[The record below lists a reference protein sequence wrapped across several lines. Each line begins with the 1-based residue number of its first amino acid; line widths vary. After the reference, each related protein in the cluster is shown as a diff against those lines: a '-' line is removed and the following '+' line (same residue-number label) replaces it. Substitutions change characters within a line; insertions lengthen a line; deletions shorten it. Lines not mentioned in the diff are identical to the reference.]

1 MVGWTGALY
10 LGSGRRG
17 PVFAP
22 PEVGVLVLGPPRS
35 GKSSALVVPNVL
47 AAPGAVVSTSTKPD
61 VAAAAGRWRSRL
73 GPSLFLDPSQTFR
86 PPSGTEACGWSPLVA
101 ASAWEGALRVASS
114 MVAASSIGQHGGEG
128 AHWAERASALL
139 APLFHAGALGSCS
152 MADVASWVARRDVA
166 EAAEIL
172 GGGGLGSPGRQL
184 AADALAGVLASED
197 RERSAIFSSA
207 SGVLAAYRSP
217 AALECAEGPPVDV
230 RGLVQG
236 GGTLFV
242 VAPAAAQALLAP
254 VVVGLLEE
262 VRAAAYERAATPEPP
277 AAYERA
283 ATPEPP
289 AVYEPPATSQRAVA
303 GVRGVV
309 DRRGAVGPERPAVLL
324 ALDEVANIAP
334 LPSLPSIAAEG
345 GGQGL
350 LTLACLQDLSQ
361 ARVRWGAAAEGFLSL
376 FGRTVVLPGLGDA
389 RTLETISLLAGEAER
404 LVRSTTVSAGR
415 RGGGWSVGRSPRT
428 ERSLPAFAVARGE
441 PGRAL
446 VLGGGAGPER
456 VGLTPFFSAEPWRA
470 MAAAGD
476 ELERLSRSRA
486 RVATRWARDRSVVG
500 WERGQ
505 ARGLGR

>member
-1 MVGWTGALY
+1 VVGWTGALY
-10 LGSGRRG
+10 LGAGHRG

-73 GPSLFLDPSQTFR
+73 GPALLFDPSQTFR
-86 PPSGTEACGWSPLVA
+86 PPPGTEACGWSPLVA
-101 ASAWEGALRVASS
+101 AASWEGSLRVAGS
-114 MVAASSIGQHGGEG
+114 MVAASSIGQHGGDG

-139 APLFHAGALGSCS
+139 APLFHAGALGGCS
-152 MADVASWVARRDVA
+152 MADVASWVARREVA
-166 EAAEIL
+166 EAAEVL
-172 GGGGLGSPGRQL
+172 AGGTPGSPERQL
-184 AADALAGVLASED
+184 AADSLAGVLASED

-207 SGVLAAYRSP
+207 AGVLAAYRSP
-217 AALECAEGPPVDV
+217 AALESADRQPVDV
-230 RGLVQG
+230 RGLVRD

-242 VAPAAAQALLAP
+242 TAPAAAQALLAP

-262 VRAAAYERAATPEPP
+262 VRAAAYERAAADEGT
-277 AAYERA
+277 AA
-283 ATPEPP
+283 
-289 AVYEPPATSQRAVA
+289 S
-303 GVRGVV
+303 
-309 DRRGAVGPERPAVLL
+309 ERPAVLL

-361 ARVRWGAAAEGFLSL
+361 GRVRWGAAAEGFLSL

-428 ERSLPAFAVARGE
+428 QRSLPAFAVARGE

-446 VLGGGAGPER
+446 VLGGGVGPER
-456 VGLTPFFSAEPWRA
+456 VGLTPWFATEPWRT
-470 MAAAGD
+470 MAVGGD
-476 ELERLSRSRA
+476 DLERLSGSRA
-486 RVATRWARDRSVVG
+486 RAVSRWSRDRAG
-500 WERGQ
+500 EGRERGRSQ
-505 ARGLGR
+505 GLGR

>member
-1 MVGWTGALY
+1 VVGWTGALY

-73 GPSLFLDPSQTFR
+73 GPSLFFDPSQTFR
-86 PPSGTEACGWSPLVA
+86 PPPGTEACGWSPLGA
-101 ASAWEGALRVASS
+101 ASAWEGALRVADS
-114 MVAASSIGQHGGEG
+114 MVAASSIGRHGGDG

-139 APLFHAGALGSCS
+139 APLFHAGTLGGCS
-152 MADVASWVARRDVA
+152 MADVASWVARRDVT
-166 EAAEIL
+166 EAVEIL
-172 GGGGLGSPGRQL
+172 GGGRLGPPSRQL
-184 AADALAGVLASED
+184 AADTLAGVLASED

-217 AALECAEGPPVDV
+217 AALESADRSPVDV
-230 RGLVQG
+230 RRLVG
-236 GGTLFV
+236 SGGTLFV

-254 VVVGLLEE
+254 IVVGLLEE
-262 VRAAAYERAATPEPP
+262 VRAAAYERAA
-277 AAYERA
+277 ASERA
-283 ATPEPP
+283 AGHDRARADGRP
-289 AVYEPPATSQRAVA
+289 AAP
-303 GVRGVV
+303 
-309 DRRGAVGPERPAVLL
+309 RRGAGGEHAAGHERPSVLL

-361 ARVRWGAAAEGFLSL
+361 GRVRWGAAAEGFLSL

-404 LVRSTTVSAGR
+404 LVHSTTVSAGR

-446 VLGGGAGPER
+446 VLGGGTGPER
-456 VGLTPFFSAEPWRA
+456 IGLTPWFTTEPWRA
-470 MAAAGD
+470 MAAGH
-476 ELERLSRSRA
+476 EVERLSRSRA
-486 RVATRWARDRSVVG
+486 GAVSRWGRDRVG
-500 WERGQ
+500 KERERGQ
-505 ARGLGR
+505 VRGLGR